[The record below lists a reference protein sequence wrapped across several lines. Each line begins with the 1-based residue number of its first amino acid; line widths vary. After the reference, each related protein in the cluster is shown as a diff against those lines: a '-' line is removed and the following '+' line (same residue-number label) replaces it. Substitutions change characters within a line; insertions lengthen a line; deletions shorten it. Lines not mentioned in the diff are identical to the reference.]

1 MVGSN
6 QDIRAAPLVGDD
18 AHHVLQLFD
27 GFRAG
32 AEDVLLVMTGSVNGV
47 VVDVHDVH
55 ALDEPLPLRAL
66 HADDVL
72 VFEGNT
78 VRIRAF
84 QQLIAVSGFCGLPI
98 CQYGEAIHLA
108 GFQLDRQLFVRKQR
122 SHAEFG
128 NRGED
133 ALHTRQGDICLRFPL
148 QLLGQ
153 GRRHL
158 IAHGVGDDDVDLGIG
173 RRDLRPIE
181 FRLLRHFQ
189 NPAILPQIIRTGI
202 RPVGAQLPQEPVDVQ
217 PFHLILD
224 QAEAVGQLHVIALE
238 AVRVAHMELPIIGV
252 HAVVFLGVFL
262 PDLVRLHCMEA
273 GGVRL
278 EERLHQGNLQDALV
292 VVHHIVVPHAGAA
305 LFHGSG
311 D

>member
-1 MVGSN
+1 M
-6 QDIRAAPLVGDD
+6 
-18 AHHVLQLFD
+18 
-27 GFRAG
+27 
-32 AEDVLLVMTGSVNGV
+32 
-47 VVDVHDVH
+47 
-55 ALDEPLPLRAL
+55 
-66 HADDVL
+66 
-72 VFEGNT
+72 
-78 VRIRAF
+78 
-84 QQLIAVSGFCGLPI
+84 
-98 CQYGEAIHLA
+98 
-108 GFQLDRQLFVRKQR
+108 RKQR

-278 EERLHQGNLQDALV
+278 EEHLHQGNLQDALV